1 MDDWTAG
8 YLTDVNY
15 TYGVTR
21 ELTPSLLAFASL
33 AAGIVAPDVN
43 GPLTYCEL
51 GCGQG
56 YATNLLAAANPHIE
70 FYATD
75 FNPAHIAGA
84 RSFAA
89 AAGIGNIQFR
99 DNSFDE
105 LAAAQDLPDFDI
117 IALQGI
123 YSWVSA
129 ENRRHI
135 VEILRKRLKPGGL
148 VYVSY
153 NTLPGWASLMPL
165 RRLMADSIAAT
176 TGAPLVRLDQA
187 MAQTQQLMDV
197 GAAYFHVTL
206 VEQTFRGMNG
216 LNRSYL
222 AHEYFNPN
230 AAPSYFA
237 DMAAEMRT
245 AKLTYA
251 GSAHML
257 DKIDGIHFTA
267 EQSAFLES
275 VTDPVQREAMR
286 DYILNQ
292 VFRRDIFVKGAVPL
306 APEEV
311 REQWLKSRF
320 VMTSDRKDISFTVR
334 GGLGDAALQPEVYT
348 PLLDALAGGP
358 TTTLQLLDDPQ
369 IAALGWARITQ
380 ALMVLVG
387 MGHVQPALDQAGD
400 AARAASVKD
409 FNLAV
414 IEKAKWSKDFE
425 FLASPITGG
434 PIGLD
439 RLSQL
444 FLLAQHEGHRDAADF
459 VWDVLSGT
467 GTHISKG
474 DKPLETAEESLAE
487 LRPMFDDFTR
497 RRHPIL
503 ASTGIRPPPVTQ
515 VSWSAAE

>member
-1 MDDWTAG
+1 MEDWTAG

-21 ELTPSLLAFASL
+21 ELTPSILSFASL
-33 AAGIVAPDVN
+33 VAGVAAPDVN
-43 GPLTYCEL
+43 GPLNYCEL

-56 YATNLLAAANPHIE
+56 YASNLLAAANPHIE
-70 FYATD
+70 FHATD

-84 RSFAA
+84 RGLAA

-99 DNSFDE
+99 DSSFAE
-105 LAAAQDLPDFDI
+105 FAAAEDLPDFDI

-129 ENRRHI
+129 ENRGHI
-135 VEILRKRLKPGGL
+135 AEIIRKRLKPGGL
-148 VYVSY
+148 VYISY

-176 TGAPLVRLDQA
+176 TGAPLIRLDQA
-187 MAQTQQLMDV
+187 MAQTQQLLDI
-197 GAAYFHVTL
+197 GAAYFRATL
-206 VEQTFRGMNG
+206 VEQTFRGMASQ
-216 LNRSYL
+216 NRSYL

-245 AKLTYA
+245 AKLTYV

-257 DKIDGIHFTA
+257 DKIDEIHFTA
-267 EQSAFLES
+267 EQLAFLGS
-275 VTDPVQREAMR
+275 VSDPIQREAMR

-306 APEEV
+306 VPEEV
-311 REQWLKSRF
+311 QKRWLDMRF
-320 VMTSDRKDISFTVR
+320 VMTSDRRDIPPTVY
-334 GGLGDAALQPEVYT
+334 GTLGDATLQAEVYE
-348 PLLDALAGGP
+348 PLLEALAGGP
-358 TTTLQLLDDPQ
+358 VTMAQLLGHAQ
-369 IAALGWARITQ
+369 IAALGWPRITQ
-380 ALMVLVG
+380 ALTVLVG
-387 MGHVQPALDQAGD
+387 MGHLQPALDEAGD
-400 AARAASVKD
+400 ATRSVNVEK

-414 IEKAKWSKDFE
+414 IEKAKWSRDFE

-459 VWDVLSGT
+459 VWGVLSGT
-467 GTHISKG
+467 DTHISKDG
-474 DKPLETAEESLAE
+474 KRLETAEENLAE
-487 LRPMFDDFTR
+487 LRPMFDDFSR
-497 RRHPIL
+497 KRFPIL
-503 ASTGIRPPPVTQ
+503 ASTGIKPLPVNAI
-515 VSWSAAE
+515 SLSAAE

>member
-1 MDDWTAG
+1 MEDWTAG

-21 ELTPSLLAFASL
+21 ELTPSILSFAAL
-33 AAGIVAPDVN
+33 AAGIAAPDVN

-56 YATNLLAAANPHIE
+56 YTSNLLAAANPHIE

-89 AAGIGNIQFR
+89 AAGIGNVQFR
-99 DNSFDE
+99 DNSFAE
-105 LAAAQDLPDFDI
+105 FAAAEDLPDFDI
-117 IALQGI
+117 VALHGI
-123 YSWVSA
+123 YSWVST
-129 ENRRHI
+129 ENRQHI

-148 VYVSY
+148 VYISY

-187 MAQTQQLMDV
+187 MAQTQQLMDI
-197 GAAYFHVTL
+197 GAAYFHATPA
-206 VEQTFRGMNG
+206 EQTFRAMASQ
-216 LNRSYL
+216 NRHYL

-237 DMAAEMRT
+237 DMATEMRT
-245 AKLTYA
+245 AKLTYL

-257 DKIDGIHFTA
+257 DKIDEIHFTP
-267 EQSAFLES
+267 EQLAFLGS
-275 VTDPVQREAMR
+275 ITDPVQREAMR

-306 APEEV
+306 VPEDI
-311 REQWLKSRF
+311 RDGWLKTRF
-320 VMTSDRKDISFTVR
+320 VMTSDRKDVPFTVR
-334 GGLGDAALQPEVYT
+334 GALGDATLQADVYE
-348 PLLDALAGGP
+348 PLLEALAAGP
-358 TTTLQLLDDPQ
+358 ATLFQLFGDPR
-369 IAALGWARITQ
+369 ILALGWARVTQ

-387 MGHVQPALDQAGD
+387 MGHVQPALDAAGD
-400 AARAASVKD
+400 AARAANVER

-444 FLLAQHEGHRDAADF
+444 FLLAQHEGRRDAADF
-459 VWDVLSGT
+459 VWDVLSRT
-467 GTHISKG
+467 DTHISKDG
-474 DKPLETAEESLAE
+474 KQLETAEESLAE
-487 LRPMFDDFTR
+487 LRPMFDDFSR
-497 RRHPIL
+497 KRFPIL
-503 ASTGIRPPPVTQ
+503 ASTGIKPGPV
-515 VSWSAAE
+515 SAISLSAAE